1 MSRRTS
7 LILKGNGSVAEHTL
21 AAEPFLGGYRKSF
34 DAAELYEITD
44 LSIVS
49 IACPLGDSDRLN
61 ENAEAAWGHPM
72 PAPGASIGALPDNP
86 LVLGMSPDQWFALFQ
101 GHDEPALEL
110 TRSALGAHGY
120 LTDQSDN
127 WVALRLAGALA
138 IPALE
143 RICPIDLHPRVFTAG
158 TAARTVMEHLGSI
171 IYCEEPNRYLL
182 LSASSSAESFLHAV
196 TTSIGNVS

>member
-1 MSRRTS
+1 M
-7 LILKGNGSVAEHTL
+7 AEYKL
-21 AAEPFLGGYRKSF
+21 VAEPFLGGYRGSF
-34 DAAELYEITD
+34 DAAELAEVTD

-49 IACPLGDSDRLN
+49 IACPLGESDRLN
-61 ENAEAAWGHPM
+61 ESAAAAWGRPM
-72 PAPGASIGALPDNP
+72 PAPGASIGALSDNP

-101 GHDEPALEL
+101 GPGGPALEL
-110 TRSALGAHGY
+110 TRTALGAHGY
-120 LTDQSDN
+120 FTDQSDS
-127 WVALRLAGALA
+127 WVALRLTGALA

-158 TAARTVMEHLGSI
+158 TSARTVMEHLGSI
-171 IYCEEPNRYLL
+171 IFCEGPNRYLL

>member
-1 MSRRTS
+1 M
-7 LILKGNGSVAEHTL
+7 AEHTL
-21 AAEPFLGGYRKSF
+21 TAEPFLGGYRKIF
-34 DAAELYEITD
+34 DAAELAEVTD

-49 IACPLGDSDRLN
+49 IACPLGVSDRLN
-61 ENAEAAWGHPM
+61 ESAAAAWGHPM
-72 PAPGASIGALPDNP
+72 PAPGASTGALSDPP

-101 GHDEPALEL
+101 GPGGPALEL

-120 LTDQSDN
+120 FTDQSDS

-171 IYCEEPNRYLL
+171 VYCEEPNCFLL
-182 LSASSSAESFLHAV
+182 LSASSSAESFLHTV
-196 TTSIGNVS
+196 TTSIDNVS